1 MGARRLG
8 LPEEVGEAP
17 RTTTREPRTMR
28 LTPEA
33 RQIIKA
39 SAQEI
44 FGPDATVCVF
54 GSRTNDEARGGDIDL
69 LVECTEPVE
78 DRLRKTLALTAS
90 LQRRLGDQQID
101 VIVADPQTKRRP
113 VHEVARR
120 TGVPL

>member
-1 MGARRLG
+1 
-8 LPEEVGEAP
+8 
-17 RTTTREPRTMR
+17 MR
-28 LTPEA
+28 LTREA
-33 RQIIKA
+33 CRIIKA

-44 FGPDATVCVF
+44 FGPSATVCVF

-69 LVECTEPVE
+69 LVECIEPVA

-101 VIVADPQTKRRP
+101 IIVTDPQTKQRP